1 MTKIS
6 QLTNIGS
13 ALAADDEFVVR
24 DVSDIS
30 TPNKKVTSSGI
41 IDYIIAQGGV
51 SGFTQIAAG
60 AGPLS
65 RVQATSS
72 GATGTITLSTASA
85 TTLLER
91 VRIDS
96 AGRVLVGTSTANTSG
111 AKLQTS
117 DGLTFPA
124 TQVASADPN
133 TLDDYEEGLWT
144 PTCVGSST
152 AGTYTVS
159 ITSATY
165 TKVGNQVTVWASFG
179 FSVATGGTGS
189 VRLSGLPFNYKANPA
204 IAGIV
209 QLANV
214 NTTSASSN
222 GVCISNVTNSSAAT
236 FYPGLNIDNAGI
248 EEIPISGI
256 STSSTFIINFTY
268 QVP

>member
-41 IDYIIAQGGV
+41 IDYIISQGGV

-60 AGPLS
+60 VGPLA
-65 RVQATSS
+65 RVRTISS
-72 GATGTITLSTASA
+72 GTTGTILFETANGGSIA
-85 TTLLER
+85 ER
-91 VRIDS
+91 ARCDP
-96 AGRVLVGTSTANTSG
+96 AGRFLAGLTTANTSG

-144 PTCVGSST
+144 PTVEGTST
-152 AGTYTVS
+152 AGTATYTLR
-159 ITSATY
+159 TGKY
-165 TKVGNQVTVWASFG
+165 TKVGNLVYISIELTWSSG
-179 FSVATGGTGS
+179 TGTGS
-189 VRLSGLPFNYKANPA
+189 LKLTGLPFAPTNFGSLALAYADGLA
-204 IAGIV
+204 LTAGTYCTLHVHTNNNIFLV
-209 QLANV
+209 QNV
-214 NTTSASSN
+214 VGG
-222 GVCISNVTNSSAAT
+222 GVVTNVAYDAAVT
-236 FYPGLNIDNAGI
+236 QFYA
-248 EEIPISGI
+248 SG
-256 STSSTFIINFTY
+256 SYLVT
-268 QVP
+268 

>member
-24 DVSDIS
+24 DVSDVS

-51 SGFTQIAAG
+51 SGFSQIAAG
-60 AGPLS
+60 VGPLS

-133 TLDDYEEGLWT
+133 TLDDYEEGTFT
-144 PTCVGSST
+144 PAI
-152 AGTYTVS
+152 AG
-159 ITSATY
+159 SATSGTASYSVQTGVY
-165 TKVGNQVTVWASFG
+165 TKIGRTVFFRIYLLWS
-179 FSVATGGTGS
+179 GGTGS
-189 VRLSGLPFNYKANPA
+189 GSALITGLPFA
-204 IAGIV
+204 ISGFPSFTIGYFGNHA
-209 QLANV
+209 LTA
-214 NTTSASSN
+214 
-222 GVCISNVTNSSAAT
+222 SNVATCYGVNSQTYMVLMQYPTGGGAAA
-236 FYPGLNIDNAGI
+236 NATYDLAA
-248 EEIPISGI
+248 EIMVSGAYD
-256 STSSTFIINFTY
+256 T
-268 QVP
+268 